1 MRAPIAIALL
11 VLARGAALSA
21 TTLAR
26 PTPGVL
32 RAPGVLTAPVDELR
46 SALGE
51 ARTRAVWRCLREGRD
66 PACEVDAPEL
76 SRATREVLAGAYGGG
91 PAAKAT
97 ESSTAADG
105 TTKLLVEF
113 DGRDAV
119 EAVLIPQLTRGRA
132 TTTVCVSSQVGCAM
146 GCAFCATGRM
156 GLVRSLSGGEIVA
169 QIWLALRA
177 ARATGGALPA
187 PRQIV
192 FMGMGDAGANH
203 VEAALAAFVL
213 TDGDRFGFSKRRL
226 TLSTVG
232 PSPRAFKALAAA
244 PGTLAWSLHA
254 VDEGLRKALV
264 PSAAHSPREL
274 RDGLLDALA
283 GSPETG
289 PLMLAVTLLAGVND
303 GAGDAAALAAF
314 VAPIRAARSKTI
326 VDLIPYNPLPGD
338 DAFARPSF
346 ARVAAFQRTLR
357 DSSPGLFVGV
367 RSARGDDER
376 AACGQLATDAAARAR
391 EPS

>member
-1 MRAPIAIALL
+1 
-11 VLARGAALSA
+11 
-21 TTLAR
+21 
-26 PTPGVL
+26 
-32 RAPGVLTAPVDELR
+32 
-46 SALGE
+46 
-51 ARTRAVWRCLREGRD
+51 
-66 PACEVDAPEL
+66 
-76 SRATREVLAGAYGGG
+76 
-91 PAAKAT
+91 
-97 ESSTAADG
+97 
-105 TTKLLVEF
+105 
-113 DGRDAV
+113 
-119 EAVLIPQLTRGRA
+119 
-132 TTTVCVSSQVGCAM
+132 
-146 GCAFCATGRM
+146 M

-177 ARATGGALPA
+177 ARATGGALPV

-203 VEAALAAFVL
+203 VEAALAAVVL

-254 VDEGLRKALV
+254 VDEGLRKVLV

-391 EPS
+391 EPG